1 MNTEKLKE
9 WIKINA
15 SVSFARSGGPG
26 GQHVNKT
33 ETKAVLKIAVDDLPL
48 TAEDK
53 DLIRHRLCKRINSD
67 GELVIHSS
75 EERSQTRNREIAEER
90 AVSLISAALV
100 RRKKRRSTKPTKASK
115 ERRIKSKK
123 IRAEIKKLR
132 NLKS

>member
-1 MNTEKLKE
+1 MDKEKLKE

-15 SVSFARSGGPG
+15 AISFARSGGPG

-33 ETKAVLKIAVDDLPL
+33 ETKAVLKITVDDLPL

-53 DLIRHRLCKRINSD
+53 NIIRQRLYSRINSD

-75 EERSQTRNREIAEER
+75 EERSQTRNRELAEER
-90 AVSLISAALV
+90 AVSLISASLV
-100 RRKKRRSTKPTKASK
+100 RRKKRRPTKPTRASN
-115 ERRIKSKK
+115 ERRIKGKK

-132 NLKS
+132 NIKS

>member
-1 MNTEKLKE
+1 MNRDELKK
-9 WIKINA
+9 WI
-15 SVSFARSGGPG
+15 VTYGEFSFARSGGPG

-53 DLIRHRLCKRINSD
+53 DLIMHRLYGRINSG

-90 AVSLISAALV
+90 AVSLITAALV
-100 RRKKRRSTKPTKASK
+100 RRKKRRSTKPTKASN

-123 IRAEIKKLR
+123 IRAEIKNLR
-132 NLKS
+132 NLKY